1 MRRTV
6 FSEFEEIEI
15 AARLQAVRER
25 LQERVE
31 EAAAASR
38 KSLEDQAEAA
48 QVQRQRQAQ
57 AASMVQ
63 VGWSGEK
70 LGQSESPESHLL
82 LVKNTIEIDPSDR
95 FKIPVGQPRE
105 GQVDWG
111 PGSNAVKFLMTSLER
126 DFAADLQEKNG
137 TVDNDDEQLQVQA
150 FAYPDVGL
158 PSRKPFARASYAE
171 LEDVVRRNAVASCT
185 VDTLS
190 TRLEGRVYDP
200 EDDDLLGWFKD
211 RRRDYKP
218 LKGSVVVNAGVLQDP
233 RSSPAR
239 PHLAPCENS
248 QEAQVCGLT
257 AGRTQGQQG
266 WQPRGH
272 GEGADCSTGGARG
285 SSKGGRD
292 SRAGVVGY

>member
-95 FKIPVGQPRE
+95 FKIPVGQARE

-126 DFAADLQEKNG
+126 D
-137 TVDNDDEQLQVQA
+137 
-150 FAYPDVGL
+150 
-158 PSRKPFARASYAE
+158 
-171 LEDVVRRNAVASCT
+171 
-185 VDTLS
+185 
-190 TRLEGRVYDP
+190 
-200 EDDDLLGWFKD
+200 W
-211 RRRDYKP
+211 
-218 LKGSVVVNAGVLQDP
+218 
-233 RSSPAR
+233 
-239 PHLAPCENS
+239 
-248 QEAQVCGLT
+248 
-257 AGRTQGQQG
+257 
-266 WQPRGH
+266 RG
-272 GEGADCSTGGARG
+272 
-285 SSKGGRD
+285 
-292 SRAGVVGY
+292 

>member
-15 AARLQAVRER
+15 AARLQAVREK

-137 TVDNDDEQLQVQA
+137 TVDNDDDQLQVQA
-150 FAYPDVGL
+150 FAYPDVAL
-158 PSRKPFARASYAE
+158 PSRKPFSRAS
-171 LEDVVRRNAVASCT
+171 
-185 VDTLS
+185 
-190 TRLEGRVYDP
+190 
-200 EDDDLLGWFKD
+200 
-211 RRRDYKP
+211 
-218 LKGSVVVNAGVLQDP
+218 
-233 RSSPAR
+233 
-239 PHLAPCENS
+239 
-248 QEAQVCGLT
+248 
-257 AGRTQGQQG
+257 
-266 WQPRGH
+266 
-272 GEGADCSTGGARG
+272 
-285 SSKGGRD
+285 
-292 SRAGVVGY
+292 